1 MVQKTTFFRFQAVLA
16 SKLAPTW
23 VPKTGP
29 KPTQNLT
36 NRLQIFTKPT
46 RRSQNGSEPRK
57 TSKNMQKFPKML
69 PTWPHHGFQILTKSM
84 QKASPGTD
92 FLGTRKTSKHV
103 QQSTTT
109 IPLWL
114 HHGTE
119 GLPYGKVSSATSAVC
134 QGCSQPASSNTMHS
148 FVYALYAYGYC
159 VTMETQETQH
169 QSLSTEATQ
178 KSCEV
183 IMQKRS
189 CLCQLPVSLPIAAVQ
204 MTSWSYTFLY
214 IAI

>member
-1 MVQKTTFFRFQAVLA
+1 
-16 SKLAPTW
+16 
-23 VPKTGP
+23 
-29 KPTQNLT
+29 
-36 NRLQIFTKPT
+36 
-46 RRSQNGSEPRK
+46 
-57 TSKNMQKFPKML
+57 MQKFPKML

-148 FVYALYAYGYC
+148 FVFFHDRLYEYGYC
-159 VTMETQETQH
+159 VTMQTQVTQY
-169 QSLSTEATQ
+169 QSLSTEATPI
-178 KSCEV
+178 SCQV

-189 CLCQLPVSLPIAAVQ
+189 CLCQLRNLHLRICSKCDG
-204 MTSWSYTFLY
+204 
-214 IAI
+214 

>member
-1 MVQKTTFFRFQAVLA
+1 MAASWASNSNKIHAKNVSRDRF
-16 SKLAPTW
+16 
-23 VPKTGP
+23 
-29 KPTQNLT
+29 
-36 NRLQIFTKPT
+36 
-46 RRSQNGSEPRK
+46 
-57 TSKNMQKFPKML
+57 
-69 PTWPHHGFQILTKSM
+69 
-84 QKASPGTD
+84 PGI
-92 FLGTRKTSKHV
+92 RKTSKHV

-148 FVYALYAYGYC
+148 FVFFHDRLYEYGYC

-189 CLCQLPVSLPIAAVQ
+189 CLCSCPLDVIH
-204 MTSWSYTFLY
+204 LY
-214 IAI
+214 IFVYSYIDVHQCISASESLWKHKGRSLLSNSSGSSHQSSGMQVSFAWN

>member
-1 MVQKTTFFRFQAVLA
+1 
-16 SKLAPTW
+16 
-23 VPKTGP
+23 
-29 KPTQNLT
+29 
-36 NRLQIFTKPT
+36 
-46 RRSQNGSEPRK
+46 
-57 TSKNMQKFPKML
+57 MQKFPKML
-69 PTWPHHGFQILTKSM
+69 PTWPYHGFQILTESM

-92 FLGTRKTSKHV
+92 FLGTRITSKHV
-103 QQSTTT
+103 QQSTTR

-148 FVYALYAYGYC
+148 FVFFHDRLYEYGYC

-178 KSCEV
+178 KSCQV

-189 CLCQLPVSLPIAAVQ
+189 CLCSCPFDVI
-204 MTSWSYTFLY
+204 LY
-214 IAI
+214 IFCRLTCDTCLELSLL

>member
-1 MVQKTTFFRFQAVLA
+1 MGPQNCSKIDPKLDKSPTNLYKAYKTF
-16 SKLAPTW
+16 
-23 VPKTGP
+23 PKW
-29 KPTQNLT
+29 L
-36 NRLQIFTKPT
+36 R
-46 RRSQNGSEPRK
+46 
-57 TSKNMQKFPKML
+57 TSKNIQKYAKSPKML
-69 PTWPHHGFQILTKSM
+69 PTWPHHEPQILTKSM
-84 QKASPGTD
+84 PKASPGTD

-134 QGCSQPASSNTMHS
+134 QGCSQPASSNPMHS
-148 FVYALYAYGYC
+148 FVFFHDRLYEYGYC

-178 KSCEV
+178 KSCQV

-189 CLCQLPVSLPIAAVQ
+189 CLCSCPLHVILL
-204 MTSWSYTFLY
+204 YFLY
-214 IAI
+214 IPI

>member
-1 MVQKTTFFRFQAVLA
+1 MGPQNWLKID
-16 SKLAPTW
+16 
-23 VPKTGP
+23 P
-29 KPTQNLT
+29 KPDKSSTNLY
-36 NRLQIFTKPT
+36 KPT

-57 TSKNMQKFPKML
+57 TSKNMQKSPKML
-69 PTWPHHGFQILTKSM
+69 PTWPHHGPQILTKSM

-148 FVYALYAYGYC
+148 FVFFHDRLYEIWLLCHYGNTRDAAP
-159 VTMETQETQH
+159 VPEH
-169 QSLSTEATQ
+169 
-178 KSCEV
+178 
-183 IMQKRS
+183 RS
-189 CLCQLPVSLPIAAVQ
+189 NSKKLPSNHAK
-204 MTSWSYTFLY
+204 T
-214 IAI
+214 

>member
-1 MVQKTTFFRFQAVLA
+1 
-16 SKLAPTW
+16 
-23 VPKTGP
+23 
-29 KPTQNLT
+29 
-36 NRLQIFTKPT
+36 
-46 RRSQNGSEPRK
+46 
-57 TSKNMQKFPKML
+57 
-69 PTWPHHGFQILTKSM
+69 M

-119 GLPYGKVSSATSAVC
+119 SLPYGKVSSATSAVC
-134 QGCSQPASSNTMHS
+134 QGCSKPASSNTMHS
-148 FVYALYAYGYC
+148 FVFFHDRLYEYGYC

-189 CLCQLPVSLPIAAVQ
+189 CLCRCPLDVILLYFSQGLPYGKVSSATSAVSQ
-204 MTSWSYTFLY
+204 GFSQPASKNTMHAFPFFHDSLY
-214 IAI
+214 AYG

>member
-1 MVQKTTFFRFQAVLA
+1 ME
-16 SKLAPTW
+16 
-23 VPKTGP
+23 
-29 KPTQNLT
+29 
-36 NRLQIFTKPT
+36 NRLEISTKPT

-57 TSKNMQKFPKML
+57 TSKNKPKSSKKV
-69 PTWPHHGFQILTKSM
+69 PTWPHHGPQILTKSM

-119 GLPYGKVSSATSAVC
+119 GLPYGKVTSATSAVC

-148 FVYALYAYGYC
+148 FVFFHDRLYEIWLLCHYGNTRDAAP
-159 VTMETQETQH
+159 VPEH
-169 QSLSTEATQ
+169 
-178 KSCEV
+178 
-183 IMQKRS
+183 RS
-189 CLCQLPVSLPIAAVQ
+189 NSKKLRSNHAK
-204 MTSWSYTFLY
+204 T
-214 IAI
+214 